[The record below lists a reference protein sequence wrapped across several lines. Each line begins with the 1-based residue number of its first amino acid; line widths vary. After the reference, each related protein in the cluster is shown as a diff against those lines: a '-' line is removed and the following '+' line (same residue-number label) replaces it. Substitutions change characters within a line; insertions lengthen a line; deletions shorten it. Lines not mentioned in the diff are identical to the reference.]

1 VVLRLDGS
9 LEWLKTS
16 GAQVGLKSDALTKTW
31 FRTNVARRLY
41 GWRIWKPKMRD
52 DYTGAKPIRAKA
64 ARIPGKFAEI
74 LCWNEQESRPRQS
87 ETLMKSPYLSLALS
101 LSLTILVGCSSSK
114 NGGQPPPPPTSF
126 AESWHFDVSNSSLTI
141 DAALTLSSNSIA
153 GVAHVQSYTDSS
165 PCPGFFDDVPL
176 SGTIDGQG
184 HVSIK
189 SSAVMGVVL
198 SLNGVLASDRASLS
212 NGSYQFA
219 GGCDGATGPLTGVRV
234 KPLTGLYAGT
244 MQWSGNTVNVSAQLT
259 QASQSDR
266 DGLFGLSGT
275 VTLTNSCAET
285 FTLNGASVV
294 GAVVH
299 LYSNTGTGLDGLTG
313 VMDPEAQQIE
323 LDDYLYSDD
332 CIAGAHGVVTR
343 Q

>member
-1 VVLRLDGS
+1 
-9 LEWLKTS
+9 
-16 GAQVGLKSDALTKTW
+16 
-31 FRTNVARRLY
+31 
-41 GWRIWKPKMRD
+41 M
-52 DYTGAKPIRAKA
+52 RAKA

-74 LCWNEQESRPRQS
+74 LCWNEQENRPRHS

-101 LSLTILVGCSSSK
+101 LSFTILVGCGSSSK
-114 NGGQPPPPPTSF
+114 IGGGNGGQIPPPPPTTSF
-126 AESWHFDVSNSSLTI
+126 AESWHFDVSSSLLTI

-153 GVAHVQSYTDSS
+153 GVAHFQSYTASS
-165 PCPGFFDDVPL
+165 PCPAFFDDLPL

-184 HVSIK
+184 NVSIK

-212 NGSYQFA
+212 NGSYQFT
-219 GGCDGATGPLTGVRV
+219 GGCVNGTTGPLTGVKV

-266 DGLFGLSGT
+266 DGFFGLSGT
-275 VTLTNSCAET
+275 VTLENSCAET
-285 FTLNGASVV
+285 FTLNGASGV
-294 GAVVH
+294 GSVVH
-299 LYSNTGTGLDGLTG
+299 LYSNTGTGLEMLTG

-323 LDDYLYSDD
+323 LDDYPYSDD
-332 CIAGAHGVVTR
+332 CIAGAHGKVTR

>member
-1 VVLRLDGS
+1 
-9 LEWLKTS
+9 
-16 GAQVGLKSDALTKTW
+16 
-31 FRTNVARRLY
+31 
-41 GWRIWKPKMRD
+41 MRD
-52 DYTGAKPIRAKA
+52 DYTGAKPMRAKA
-64 ARIPGKFAEI
+64 ARISGKFAEI
-74 LCWNEQESRPRQS
+74 LCWNEQENGPRQS

-101 LSLTILVGCSSSK
+101 LSLIILVGCGSSK
-114 NGGQPPPPPTSF
+114 NGGKTPPPPTSF
-126 AESWHFDVSNSSLTI
+126 AESWHFDVFSSSLTI

-153 GVAHVQSYTDSS
+153 GVAHFQSYTASS
-165 PCPGFFDDVPL
+165 PCPGFFDDLPL

-212 NGSYQFA
+212 NGSYQFT
-219 GGCDGATGPLTGVRV
+219 GGCDGATGPLTGVKV

-244 MQWSGNTVNVSAQLT
+244 MLWSGNTVNVSAQLT
-259 QASQSDR
+259 QASQSDP
-266 DGLFGLSGT
+266 DGFFGLSGT
-275 VTLTNSCAET
+275 VALENSCAET

-294 GAVVH
+294 GSVVH
-299 LYSNTGTGLDGLTG
+299 LYSNTGTGLEGLTG

-332 CIAGAHGVVTR
+332 CIAGAHGIVTR

>member
-1 VVLRLDGS
+1 
-9 LEWLKTS
+9 
-16 GAQVGLKSDALTKTW
+16 
-31 FRTNVARRLY
+31 
-41 GWRIWKPKMRD
+41 MRD
-52 DYTGAKPIRAKA
+52 DYTGAKPMRAKA

-74 LCWNEQESRPRQS
+74 LCWNEQENRPRQS
-87 ETLMKSPYLSLALS
+87 KTLMKSPYLSLALS
-101 LSLTILVGCSSSK
+101 LSLTILVGCGSSSK
-114 NGGQPPPPPTSF
+114 IGGGIGGQIPPPPPPTSF
-126 AESWHFDVSNSSLTI
+126 SESWHFDVSSSLLTI

-153 GVAHVQSYTDSS
+153 GVAHFQSYAASS
-165 PCPGFFDDVPL
+165 PCPAFFDDLPL

-212 NGSYQFA
+212 NGSYQFT
-219 GGCDGATGPLTGVRV
+219 GGCVNGTTGPLTGVKV

-244 MQWSGNTVNVSAQLT
+244 MQWSGNTVNMSAQLT

-266 DGLFGLSGT
+266 DGFFGLSGT
-275 VTLTNSCAET
+275 VTLENSCAET

-294 GAVVH
+294 GSVVH
-299 LYSNTGTGLDGLTG
+299 LYSNTGTGLESLTG
-313 VMDPEAQQIE
+313 VMDPEAQKVE
-323 LDDYLYSDD
+323 LADYLYSDD
-332 CIAGAHGVVTR
+332 CIVGAHGIVTR